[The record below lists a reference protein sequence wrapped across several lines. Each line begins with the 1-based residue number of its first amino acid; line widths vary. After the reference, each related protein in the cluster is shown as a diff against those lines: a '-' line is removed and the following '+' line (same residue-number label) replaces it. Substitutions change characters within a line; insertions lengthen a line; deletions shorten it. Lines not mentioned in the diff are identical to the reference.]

1 MTAKTQ
7 SIAVGKIRLEK
18 TIRFAIA
25 LVIYLTFALSLY
37 SPHFRSFERTDYLII
52 LNGILASS
60 GCYLLSSRWISSF
73 WAKLFAGCLYGFG
86 PFMIGLVK
94 FHPAV
99 GMLAGLIPWAFLPAA
114 FCPIKRWKF
123 LPWLLSVIP
132 FLMIVTFFNL
142 AALLGFFPASIQ
154 CRLQA
159 SDLILLFA
167 PVVASDTNSILVGFY
182 HVPVAPLVIGISM
195 LLISRRR
202 GIMIMFMLGLVGAV
216 VPSMIN
222 VSPLLWLTIPSL
234 CLAVLVGE
242 GTQGLARAGFTD
254 RRWVFL
260 SMVIMGLLAMS
271 ALFFATT
278 YFQEFAGLGD
288 KYAKALAQAAKMYL
302 VGAIAVAVILFMVR
316 AKIRLCW
323 LRLAILCSAMGI
335 DIYINSQLLV
345 DKTL

>member
-1 MTAKTQ
+1 MTVKIQ
-7 SIAVGKIRLEK
+7 SSAVGKIWLKKIIRL
-18 TIRFAIA
+18 AIA
-25 LVIYLTFALSLY
+25 LVIYLTFAFSLY
-37 SPHFRSFERTDYLII
+37 SPHFRSFERTDYLIVF
-52 LNGILASS
+52 NGILASS
-60 GCYLLSSRWISSF
+60 GCYILSSRWISSF
-73 WAKLFAGCLYGFG
+73 WAKLFTGSLYGFG

-142 AALLGFFPASIQ
+142 AAWLGFFPASIQ
-154 CRLQA
+154 YRLQA
-159 SDLILLFA
+159 SDLISLFA
-167 PVVASDTNSILVGFY
+167 PVVASNTDSILMGFY
-182 HVPVAPLVIGISM
+182 HVPVGALVIGVSM
-195 LLISRRR
+195 LLISRRW
-202 GIMIMFMLGLVGAV
+202 GIMIIFILGLIGAV
-216 VPSMIN
+216 VPSIIN
-222 VSPLLWLTIPSL
+222 ISPLLWLTIPSL

-242 GTQGLARAGFTD
+242 GIQGLARAGFSD

-260 SMVIMGLLAMS
+260 TMVIMGLLAMS

-288 KYAKALAQAAKMYL
+288 KYAKALVQAAKMYIL
-302 VGAIAVAVILFMVR
+302 GAVSVTIIFFMIRARVR
-316 AKIRLCW
+316 LYW
-323 LRLAILCSAMGI
+323 LRLAVLCSAMAI
-335 DIYINSQLLV
+335 DIYLSSQLLV